1 MAHHSGDF
9 DATLVAA
16 AGDDLV
22 LLAQLR
28 AAFVDSLAQHLDLL
42 RRSRCDGNW
51 QVAAQRL
58 KGLAACF
65 HAGELAELAQE
76 AIAGA
81 PGDPRV
87 LRKLTALHAR
97 LAAPSYS

>member
-1 MAHHSGDF
+1 MAHHPGDF

-16 AGDDLV
+16 AGEDQA
-22 LLAQLR
+22 LLGQLR
-28 AAFVDSLAQHLDLL
+28 AAFVDSLSQHLDLL
-42 RRSRCDGNW
+42 GRARCDGNW

-58 KGLAACF
+58 NGLAASF

-76 AIAGA
+76 ALAGA

-87 LRKLTALHAR
+87 LRKLAR
-97 LAAPSYS
+97 LHDRLTISYGL